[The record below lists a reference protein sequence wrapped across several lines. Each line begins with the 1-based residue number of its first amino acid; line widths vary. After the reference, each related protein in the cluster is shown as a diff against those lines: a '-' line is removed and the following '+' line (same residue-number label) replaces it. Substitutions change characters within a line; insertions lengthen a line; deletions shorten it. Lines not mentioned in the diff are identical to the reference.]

1 MCLTRSVS
9 RPSVF
14 ALLLLATA
22 GCDTEARDVAADT
35 VRLVEEKRIGS
46 ETSGPEYQFSTLSFV
61 VARADDVYV
70 VQRGISEI
78 RVFDA
83 EGRYRRTIGREGAGP
98 GEFQSMWS
106 VGIVGDSLWTI
117 DINLRRLTFF
127 TLGGSLISTVQ
138 FEPVPPTLGQ
148 GGMLFLPYAD
158 IVLRDGG
165 FLGFGRGMASSVDV
179 GDITAYPLLRLDAKG
194 STVDTL
200 GWKSIRNDDLIL
212 RSANSR
218 SYRPQP
224 FTDAP
229 LSEYAP
235 ALQRAYLIE
244 RWSATGPDAASVRI
258 TAIES
263 SGDTAWVRELPYT
276 PAPLENRLIDSV
288 RAQMEREDTRRRYPK
303 EEIARALYAPAFR
316 TPVTAAV
323 ASENGSLWIR
333 WDELTQPASLT
344 VLGPDGNIAAL
355 VSAPARVRLKW
366 ISDSTA
372 WGEELDENDV
382 PTLVR
387 YRISRSR

>member
-1 MCLTRSVS
+1 MCLTSSVPRAS
-9 RPSVF
+9 ASIV
-14 ALLLLATA
+14 LLLVTAA
-22 GCDTEARDVAADT
+22 GCGTEARDVVVDT
-35 VRLVEEKRIGS
+35 VRLVAEKRIGS
-46 ETSGPEYQFSTLSFV
+46 ETSGPEYQFTNLSFV
-61 VARADDVYV
+61 VAQGDDVYV
-70 VQRGISEI
+70 VQRGINEI

-106 VGIVGDSLWTI
+106 VGIIGDSLWTI

-138 FEPVPPTLGQ
+138 FEPVPPTLGE
-148 GGMLFLPYAD
+148 GGKLFLPYAD
-158 IVLRDGG
+158 LVLREGG

-179 GDITAYPLLRLDAKG
+179 GDITAYPLLRLDGKG

-200 GWKSIRNDDLIL
+200 GWRSIRNDDLIL
-212 RSANSR
+212 RSAKSR

-229 LSEYAP
+229 LAVYAP

-244 RWSATGPDAASVRI
+244 RWSATEPNASSVRI
-258 TAIES
+258 TAIEA

-276 PAPLENRLIDSV
+276 PAPLESRIVDSV
-288 RAQMEREDTRRRYPK
+288 RGQMERAEARRYPK

-316 TPVTAAV
+316 TPITAAV
-323 ASENGSLWIR
+323 TSENGSLWIR
-333 WDELTQPASLT
+333 WDESTRPATMT
-344 VLGPDGNIAAL
+344 VVGPDGEVAAL
-355 VSAPARVRLKW
+355 VSAPAGVRLKW

-372 WGEELDENDV
+372 WGEELDENEV

-387 YRISRSR
+387 YRISPAR